1 MIPVAF
7 AQILTVGLIILA
19 LDAVWL
25 TANAAFHR
33 QVFAMIQGS
42 PLKVRMG
49 AAAAAYALMIAGV
62 WFLAVRPSGD
72 DWLAAAGRGAV
83 LGAVMYGVYDMTN
96 LATLTKY
103 PLNYAIPDMI
113 WGTVLC
119 AVVAAATT
127 YLTGAPV
134 AK

>member
-1 MIPVAF
+1 MTPI
-7 AQILTVGLIILA
+7 AQLLTVGLVILA

-33 QVFAMIQGS
+33 QVFATIQES
-42 PLKVRMG
+42 PLKVRTG
-49 AAAAAYALMIAGV
+49 AAVAAYALMIAGV

-72 DWLAAAGRGAV
+72 DWLSAAGRGAA
-83 LGAVMYGVYDMTN
+83 LGLVMYGVYDMTN

-119 AVVAAATT
+119 ATTAAAAT
-127 YLTGAPV
+127 YLTGVP

>member
-1 MIPVAF
+1 MSPI
-7 AQILTVGLIILA
+7 AQLLTVALVILA

-33 QVFAMIQGS
+33 QVFATIQGS

-49 AAAAAYALMIAGV
+49 AAVAAYALMIAGV
-62 WFLAVRPSGD
+62 WFLAVRPSGT
-72 DWLAAAGRGAV
+72 DWLSAAGRGAV
-83 LGAVMYGVYDMTN
+83 LGLVMYGVYDMTN

-119 AVVAAATT
+119 AVTAAAAT
-127 YLTGAPV
+127 YLTGVPL
-134 AK
+134 K